1 MHCRD
6 PLFRKLSILID
17 VIFTKGDLIINNS
30 LERKSS
36 ILIPVHFSK
45 VQIMKLNFLHFLAS
59 YFLFVASEEANG
71 MDWKTVDTFKLPPE
85 IHFQKAQ
92 EKLKKHEC
100 AVSATLD
107 CLQWRCQKL
116 LEFQNSEKN
125 SEKDKLDIFYVC
137 ANWISMNIFLEG
149 WSITPIR

>member
-1 MHCRD
+1 MHCSN
-6 PLFRKLSILID
+6 PLFRKLSIVID
-17 VIFTKGDLIINNS
+17 VIFTKGYLIINNS

-45 VQIMKLNFLHFLAS
+45 VQIMKLIFLHFLMAFS
-59 YFLFVASEEANG
+59 FVAPEEANG
-71 MDWKTVDTFKLPPE
+71 MNWKTVDTFKLPQE

-100 AVSATLD
+100 AVSAKLD

-116 LEFQNSEKN
+116 LEFKNSEKN
-125 SEKDKLDIFYVC
+125 SGKDKLDIFYIC
-137 ANWISMNIFLEG
+137 ANWISMNVFLEG
-149 WSITPIR
+149 WSITPIT